1 MSYSNVLYVCIA
13 SVQVHCGG
21 VLLYI
26 MAIIVQSHV
35 MKWMED
41 IFVAAYFKK
50 IISLNYSKS
59 TTEIYDS
66 YVRVKCVFV

>member
-26 MAIIVQSHV
+26 MAIIVESHV
-35 MKWMED
+35 MKWIMD
-41 IFVAAYFKK
+41 IFVAEYF
-50 IISLNYSKS
+50 
-59 TTEIYDS
+59 
-66 YVRVKCVFV
+66 